1 MSCGYA
7 VFTGE
12 FQMPIA
18 IVVAV
23 ICAVLA
29 ALSLFAAT
37 VAETR
42 AHRALHDSRS
52 CFVGDGNPTS
62 SFFAHRARHD
72 RLHRL
77 NNQLLI
83 LSAVVALAATGFAVY
98 AVAVF

>member
-1 MSCGYA
+1 MPFVIA
-7 VFTGE
+7 VT
-12 FQMPIA
+12 
-18 IVVAV
+18 V
-23 ICAVLA
+23 ICAVTG

-42 AHRALHDSRS
+42 ANRALHDSRS
-52 CFVGDGNPTS
+52 CFVGDGNPTN

-77 NNQLLI
+77 NTALLI
-83 LSAVVALAATGFAVY
+83 LSAVVSLAATGFAVY